1 VSVRR
6 ITALLGWGMLGAWP
20 IAGVALL
27 APFGLVGLVRGLV
40 RPGVLVALGV
50 LTVTVVGATL
60 TAPATVDGRPT
71 WIALDTVAL
80 DPSDNLLSHEH
91 LRALSGARGTRPAY
105 AAASRDPDT
114 GGWTVPL
121 RDAATGDALT
131 RVRSPLTVP
140 VTPGVTYTTVLHLD
154 GDPPGLVVRVA
165 TDAGT
170 VDATL
175 TRVGSSTGQ
184 TVLTATWSAP
194 DGASEA
200 APLDLELVEG
210 STDAITIAMAAV
222 FPEGATAVDLPLAPS
237 DVSLREALVGWGA
250 RLLTALLALGAGAW
264 TRRRGLQVFAAAALV
279 AGMAVQAGV
288 ALSQALAGS
297 GRGAGFAPHPN
308 FLGHE
313 AVVAAAL
320 AFALAGPRVAWWGAL
335 VAAVVVA
342 ATGSRSAA
350 LGLAGVIA
358 VLVARWLVDRGRRT
372 PAESRRA
379 PRWKATAL
387 GVLGAVALAATIV
400 GALAVRGDNL
410 LSDRNLRERL
420 DTWGVAWQ
428 AVTEYPFTGVGFGRF
443 DAYAQDHRPAF
454 GMVRTAP
461 HAHTLALSLLSE
473 MGWPAALA
481 LVAVWVVAV
490 RGQRDR
496 GLARAFV
503 TFLALFV
510 VLTLLDMSLFW
521 TPVYVMVWLATGVV
535 GSRHQPVRA
544 SGPVR

>member
-1 VSVRR
+1 MSVQRV
-6 ITALLGWGMLGAWP
+6 TALLGWGMLGAWP
-20 IAGVALL
+20 IAGVVLL
-27 APFGLVGLVRGLV
+27 APFGLVGLARGLV
-40 RPGVLVALGV
+40 RPSVLVALGV
-50 LTVTVVGATL
+50 LAVTVVVATL

-71 WIALDTVAL
+71 WIAPDTVAL
-80 DPSDNLLSHEH
+80 HPTDNLLTHEH
-91 LRALSGARGTRPAY
+91 LRALSGTRGTRPAY
-105 AAASRDPDT
+105 AAASRDPESGD
-114 GGWTVPL
+114 WTVPL
-121 RDAATGDALT
+121 RDAATGDVLT
-131 RVRSPLTVP
+131 RVRSPLTVA
-140 VTPGVTYTTVLHLD
+140 VTPGVTYTTVLHLG
-154 GDPPGLVVRVA
+154 GDPPALVVRVD
-165 TDAGT
+165 TDAGP

-175 TRVGSSTGQ
+175 TRARSSTGR

-194 DGASEA
+194 EGASVA
-200 APLDLELVEG
+200 APLDVELIEG
-210 STDAITIAMAAV
+210 STDAITFAMAAV
-222 FPEGATAVDLPLAPS
+222 HAEGATAVDLPLAPS

-264 TRRRGLQVFAAAALV
+264 TRQRGLQVFAAAALV

-288 ALSQALAGS
+288 ALSQALADG
-297 GRGAGFAPHPN
+297 GRGTGFAPHPN

-320 AFALAGPRVAWWGAL
+320 ALALAGPLVAWWGAI
-335 VAAVVVA
+335 VAAAVVA

-350 LGLAGVIA
+350 LGLAGVIV
-358 VLVARWLVDRGRRT
+358 VLVVRWLVERRRRA

-379 PRWKATAL
+379 PRWQATAI
-387 GVLGAVALAATIV
+387 GALATVALAATIA

-420 DTWGVAWQ
+420 DTWAVAWQ
-428 AVTEYPFTGVGFGRF
+428 AVNEYPFTGVGFGRF

-461 HAHTLALSLLSE
+461 HAHSLALSLLSE
-473 MGWPAALA
+473 MGWLAALA
-481 LVAVWVVAV
+481 MVAVWVLAV
-490 RGQRDR
+490 HGQRDR

-503 TFLALFV
+503 TFLALFG